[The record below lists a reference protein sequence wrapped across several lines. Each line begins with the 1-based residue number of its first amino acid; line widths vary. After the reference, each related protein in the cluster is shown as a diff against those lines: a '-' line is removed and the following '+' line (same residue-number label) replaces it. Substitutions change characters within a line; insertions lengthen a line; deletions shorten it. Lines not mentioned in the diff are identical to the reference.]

1 MIWLVSLLL
10 QRPTQFY
17 YCVYRILFPCRL
29 FATIPIF
36 LELLFSKLLMC
47 NHYSATGVGS
57 QSNNIGAVAGSI
69 ISGLI
74 VMSLVVMIIV
84 IGVWQ
89 WKKR

>member
-1 MIWLVSLLL
+1 MAGVIVIAEAYSVLLLCVQNLVS
-10 QRPTQFY
+10 
-17 YCVYRILFPCRL
+17 RL

-36 LELLFSKLLMC
+36 LELLVSKLLMC
-47 NHYSATGVGS
+47 NHYSATDVGS